1 MGDIG
6 IAVTIG
12 LVLRLSL
19 LGINSTGGLLLTSLD
34 ESLFAFA
41 LRGSGSCVS
50 RHSGVTVYSIRRP
63 FSYVPGARAS
73 IRGLRAHHSARA
85 H

>member
-6 IAVTIG
+6 IAVSIG

-19 LGINSTGGLLLTSLD
+19 LRINSPGSLLLTSLD

-50 RHSGVTVYSIRRP
+50 RHSGVSVYSIRP
-63 FSYVPGARAS
+63 LSSYVDLTAC
-73 IRGLRAHHSARA
+73 
-85 H
+85 